1 MQSRFSFCS
10 IFRLIKIFFINIEK
24 YKQDIKKAMIK
35 MQNTNTI
42 RIYNNNIRMKDQEGV
57 NTNHLKI
64 SDKII
69 RTIRMILLTVRFKTL
84 LQKYRRNEI
93 KIMMLIV
100 QI

>member
-1 MQSRFSFCS
+1 
-10 IFRLIKIFFINIEK
+10 
-24 YKQDIKKAMIK
+24 